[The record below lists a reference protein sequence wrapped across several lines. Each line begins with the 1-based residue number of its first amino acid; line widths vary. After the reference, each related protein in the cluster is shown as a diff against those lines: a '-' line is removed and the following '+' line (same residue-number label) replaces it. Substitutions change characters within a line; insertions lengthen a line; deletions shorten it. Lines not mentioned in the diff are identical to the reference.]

1 MRNFSADQ
9 KAKLDLLAKEVAELN
24 ERFKPIQ
31 ERSMALRG
39 LLEGLR
45 NEAFNKM
52 CVESIRLD
60 AAKNGL
66 EDIYKARALVE
77 ALELLLSL
85 GAELPNAKAGDSA

>member
-1 MRNFSADQ
+1 MQNFSADQ
-9 KAKLDLLAKEVAELN
+9 KAKLDLLAKEVAELKD
-24 ERFKPIQ
+24 RFKPIQ

-45 NEAFNKM
+45 NEAFGKM

-66 EDIYKARALVE
+66 EDIYQARGLVE
-77 ALELLLSL
+77 ALELLLTL
-85 GAELPNAKAGDSA
+85 GAELPKSKSGDSA